1 MKGQYHLN
9 VLGPNYTPNVVRN
22 WRKYKGF
29 GQKITYC
36 GQFRREL
43 LRFSFLSSSASLE
56 TYARPALTRKPG
68 AGRSSTTSRRK
79 R

>member
-36 GQFRREL
+36 GQVSPRI
-43 LRFSFLSSSASLE
+43 ASLQFFE
-56 TYARPALTRKPG
+56 FFGQP
-68 AGRSSTTSRRK
+68 
-79 R
+79 